1 MRGKQQYIQKFISN
15 TNAVLAQCHGTVVEE
30 LAVKID
36 FDSML
41 VEHLNNWISF
51 AVSSWTKSLAFDLTP
66 EKFRGRVDRY
76 RFPFELL
83 DIGCIYR
90 LQQFQ
95 LSFGYI
101 QPPMKFS
108 GFMNHK
114 KLDLHLVHVSG
125 QDLEIFLSKCRNLE
139 WLSIIRCH
147 LSDELK
153 VNGPLPH
160 LLYLNVA
167 CCEITSIAIHAA
179 KLTHFVYDGCPV
191 PIDLNKS
198 SKLKTA
204 DVSIYI
210 VALEQVF
217 TELANVL
224 INVENLTLDTSCKPP
239 EVCCSTLSD
248 MIYCFSFSP

>member
-1 MRGKQQYIQKFISN
+1 MLIFNSHGFSGLHITLLNLCATLYLKKSLCATMILFLPQDIRCTILSKLSLKEVVRTSALSRKWKCSWTVCPKLRFDGTTIRSKSMRGKQQYIQKFISN

-83 DIGCIYR
+83 DIGCLYR

-108 GFMNHK
+108 GFMNLK
-114 KLDLHLVHVSG
+114 KLDLHRCMLV
-125 QDLEIFLSKCRNLE
+125 DKIL
-139 WLSIIRCH
+139 
-147 LSDELK
+147 
-153 VNGPLPH
+153 
-160 LLYLNVA
+160 
-167 CCEITSIAIHAA
+167 
-179 KLTHFVYDGCPV
+179 
-191 PIDLNKS
+191 KS
-198 SKLKTA
+198 SCQSVVTW
-204 DVSIYI
+204 SG
-210 VALEQVF
+210 
-217 TELANVL
+217 
-224 INVENLTLDTSCKPP
+224 
-239 EVCCSTLSD
+239 
-248 MIYCFSFSP
+248 